1 MWRHLLPRGGNLKMI
16 HVSHRPICHSL
27 IDVNPSIKE
36 ALYYKQP
43 VVALESA
50 IITHGMPIPDNLE
63 TALKLEET
71 VSAAGAHPAT
81 IAFIRGRIK
90 VGLTSQE
97 LETLAF
103 KREPAIKVSRRD
115 FPAAI
120 CRGLSGGTTVAGTM
134 MVAHAV
140 GIKVFATGG
149 IGGVHRGMENTLDV
163 SADLVELGRTPVAVV
178 CSGAKA
184 ILDIP
189 RTLEYLETQGVGVV
203 TVGDSDDF
211 PAFYWARSG
220 CKSPYSVDTS
230 EEAARFAQ
238 AWQKVSRGSGSGLI
252 FAVAVPTHAAGDS
265 KIMEDAIRVALDDA
279 ERKGVSGK
287 DTTPFLLGEM
297 NKITSGLS
305 LKINKALVI
314 NNAKT
319 AAEISVQ
326 LSKIQT
332 VDSPPPSVTVI
343 GGCAVDRVVKVH
355 SSPIVLDSATWPGT
369 ITECAGGV
377 GRNLAEAIG
386 CLQKSI
392 NVNSKPRFVS
402 AIGQDRSGD
411 LILEQTSDSVD
422 TSGVLRSDKSRSAA
436 FEVILDGNGDCKLVI
451 GDDEVLSSI
460 SGDWIKRQRLDGSK
474 LVVFDANVSLEGMK
488 TTLQICQSSN
498 VPVWFEPTDPRRA
511 EFVVQTDDLW
521 KTLSFTSPNLKEL
534 RRMAAAAGATIDS
547 SAEKDVL
554 RESAKLAT
562 FLVEQGVANVIVTLG
577 RQGCLI
583 ANRNQGDEPFSTFS
597 KQNLR
602 NPVKVRVYPVQ
613 TMNLHPVSVSGAGD
627 CFAAALIVAACENW
641 PENVSVA
648 WGMAAA
654 NASLLSS
661 KTVPEELKTL
671 VVPQEGASCQELVL

>member
-1 MWRHLLPRGGNLKMI
+1 MWRHLLSRGGNLRVA
-16 HVSHRPICHSL
+16 HVPHRPICHSL

-36 ALYYKQP
+36 ALFYKQP

-50 IITHGMPIPDNLE
+50 IITHGMPVPDNLE

-71 VSAAGAHPAT
+71 VTAAGALPAT
-81 IAFIRGRIK
+81 IAFVRGRIK
-90 VGLTSQE
+90 VGITRQE

-120 CRGLSGGTTVAGTM
+120 CRNLSGGTTVAGTM

-140 GIKVFATGG
+140 GIRVFATGG
-149 IGGVHRGMENTLDV
+149 IGGVHRGVENTMDV

-189 RTLEYLETQGVGVV
+189 RTLEFLETRGVGVV

-220 CKSPYSVDTS
+220 CKSPYSVANP

-238 AWQKVSRGSGSGLI
+238 AWQKVSQDSGSGLI
-252 FAVAVPTHAAGDS
+252 FAVPVPPHAAGDS
-265 KIMEDAIRVALDDA
+265 KIMEDAIRVALEDA
-279 ERKGVSGK
+279 ERKGITGK

-297 NKITSGLS
+297 NKLTSGLS

-326 LSKIQT
+326 LSKIETTGCQ
-332 VDSPPPSVTVI
+332 SPADVTVI

-355 SSPIVLDSATWPGT
+355 SSPLVLDSATWPGT

-386 CLQKSI
+386 CLQSSI
-392 NVNSKPRFVS
+392 KGNSKPKFIS
-402 AIGQDRSGD
+402 AVGQDRSGD
-411 LILEQTSDSVD
+411 LILEQTSDVVD
-422 TSGVLRSDKSRSAA
+422 TSGVFRCDNSRSAA
-436 FEVILDGNGDCKLVI
+436 YEVILDGHGDCKLVI
-451 GDDEVLSSI
+451 GDDQVLASI
-460 SGDWIKRQRLDGSK
+460 NGDWIKRQKVDSSR
-474 LVVFDANVSLEGMK
+474 LVVFDANVSIESMK
-488 TTLQICQSSN
+488 TTLEICQSSN

-511 EFVVQTDDLW
+511 EFVVQTNLW

-534 RRMAAAAGATIDS
+534 KGMAAAAGATLDPS
-547 SAEKDVL
+547 DKEDTL
-554 RESAKLAT
+554 REGAKLAS

-577 RQGCLI
+577 RKGCLI
-583 ANRNQGDEPFSTFS
+583 ANRNESDQPFSTFS
-597 KQNLR
+597 KQNLS
-602 NPVKVRVYPVQ
+602 NPVKVRVYPIQ
-613 TMNLHPVSVSGAGD
+613 APNLDPVSVSGAGD
-627 CFAAALIVAACENW
+627 CFASALIVAACENW

-671 VVPQEGASCQELVL
+671 AVPQEGASCQELVL

>member
-1 MWRHLLPRGGNLKMI
+1 MA

-36 ALYYKQP
+36 ALFYKQP

-71 VSAAGAHPAT
+71 VAAAGAQPAT
-81 IAFIRGRIK
+81 IAFVRGRIK
-90 VGLTSQE
+90 VGLTRQE

-103 KREPAIKVSRRD
+103 KKEPAIKVSRRD

-149 IGGVHRGMENTLDV
+149 IGGVHRGVENTLDV

-220 CKSPYSVDTS
+220 CKSPYSVASS
-230 EEAARFAQ
+230 EEAARFVQ
-238 AWQKVSRGSGSGLI
+238 AWQKVSRDSGSGLI
-252 FAVAVPTHAAGDS
+252 FAVPVPPHAAGDS
-265 KIMEDAIRVALDDA
+265 QIMEDAIRIALEDA
-279 ERKGVSGK
+279 GRTGISGK

-297 NKITSGLS
+297 NKLTSGLS

-326 LSKIQT
+326 LSKVEAT
-332 VDSPPPSVTVI
+332 DNPSPSVTVI

-386 CLQKSI
+386 CLQRSI
-392 NVNSKPRFVS
+392 NVNSKPKFIS
-402 AIGQDRSGD
+402 AVGQDRSGD
-411 LILEQTSDSVD
+411 LILEQTSDVVD
-422 TSGVLRSDKSRSAA
+422 TSGVFRSDTSRSAA
-436 FEVILDGNGDCKLVI
+436 YEVLLDGNGDCKLVI
-451 GDDEVLSSI
+451 ADDEVLSSI
-460 SGDWIKRQRLDGSK
+460 SGDWIKRQRLESSR
-474 LVVFDANVSLEGMK
+474 LVVFDANLSIEGMK
-488 TTLQICQSSN
+488 TTLEICQSSN

-511 EFVVQTDDLW
+511 EFVVQTNLW

-534 RRMAAAAGATIDS
+534 RRMAAVAGATIDS
-547 SAEKDVL
+547 SSGDTDIL
-554 RESAKLAT
+554 REGSKLAK

-583 ANRNQGDEPFSTFS
+583 ANRNQGDQPFSTFS
-597 KQNLR
+597 KQNLS
-602 NPVKVRVYPVQ
+602 NPVKVRIYPVQ
-613 TMNLHPVSVSGAGD
+613 TKNLDPVSVSGAGD

-671 VVPQEGASCQELVL
+671 AVPQEGASCQELVL